1 MTRRWF
7 GTDGIRG
14 PVGRLPMTPEFVLRL
29 GQAAGKVL
37 MASQAEIGS
46 TRNGRKPVVLI
57 GKDTRLS
64 GYMLEAAL
72 EAGLSSMGVDV
83 RLVGPLPT
91 PGVAYLTRAL
101 RLDAGIVISASHNP
115 FEDNGIKFFSGQGSK
130 LSDAIEARIEA
141 YLESDA
147 MTHPALG
154 CVAAAEM
161 GRARRIDDAAGRYIE
176 FCKSSF
182 PQRFDLRG
190 MKIVVDAAHG
200 AAYHIAAPVLHEL
213 GAQVV
218 RIGHEPDG
226 TNINQACGATHP
238 QTMRDKVLES
248 GADLGMALDGD
259 ADRVIMCDSAGRIY
273 GGDELLWIIVNHR
286 ARLQPVPGVVGTLM
300 SNFALEQGFLKHGI
314 AFERAKV
321 GDRYVLERLQNRGWL
336 LGGEGSGHL
345 LALDLHST
353 GDGIISGLQVLAAV
367 VDSGKQLAELC
378 SDLSLMPQV
387 LINVPKPEG
396 FELQADQ
403 AFKAVCAAV
412 DEELAGHGRS
422 LVRPSGTEPVIRVMV
437 EHPDYAKAQA
447 YAEQIASSISPGGR
461 PASAHQAG

>member
-1 MTRRWF
+1 
-7 GTDGIRG
+7 
-14 PVGRLPMTPEFVLRL
+14 
-29 GQAAGKVL
+29 
-37 MASQAEIGS
+37 
-46 TRNGRKPVVLI
+46 
-57 GKDTRLS
+57 
-64 GYMLEAAL
+64 
-72 EAGLSSMGVDV
+72 
-83 RLVGPLPT
+83 
-91 PGVAYLTRAL
+91 
-101 RLDAGIVISASHNP
+101 
-115 FEDNGIKFFSGQGSK
+115 
-130 LSDAIEARIEA
+130 
-141 YLESDA
+141 
-147 MTHPALG
+147 
-154 CVAAAEM
+154 
-161 GRARRIDDAAGRYIE
+161 
-176 FCKSSF
+176 
-182 PQRFDLRG
+182 
-190 MKIVVDAAHG
+190 
-200 AAYHIAAPVLHEL
+200 
-213 GAQVV
+213 
-218 RIGHEPDG
+218 
-226 TNINQACGATHP
+226 
-238 QTMRDKVLES
+238 
-248 GADLGMALDGD
+248 
-259 ADRVIMCDSAGRIY
+259 SAGRIY

-461 PASAHQAG
+461 LASAHQAG

>member
-101 RLDAGIVISASHNP
+101 
-115 FEDNGIKFFSGQGSK
+115 
-130 LSDAIEARIEA
+130 
-141 YLESDA
+141 
-147 MTHPALG
+147 
-154 CVAAAEM
+154 
-161 GRARRIDDAAGRYIE
+161 
-176 FCKSSF
+176 
-182 PQRFDLRG
+182 FDLRG

-461 PASAHQAG
+461 LASAHQAG

>member
-147 MTHPALG
+147 MT
-154 CVAAAEM
+154 
-161 GRARRIDDAAGRYIE
+161 
-176 FCKSSF
+176 
-182 PQRFDLRG
+182 
-190 MKIVVDAAHG
+190 
-200 AAYHIAAPVLHEL
+200 
-213 GAQVV
+213 
-218 RIGHEPDG
+218 
-226 TNINQACGATHP
+226 
-238 QTMRDKVLES
+238 
-248 GADLGMALDGD
+248 
-259 ADRVIMCDSAGRIY
+259 GRIY

-461 PASAHQAG
+461 LASAHQAG

>member
-367 VDSGKQLAELC
+367 VDSGKQ
-378 SDLSLMPQV
+378 
-387 LINVPKPEG
+387 
-396 FELQADQ
+396 
-403 AFKAVCAAV
+403 
-412 DEELAGHGRS
+412 
-422 LVRPSGTEPVIRVMV
+422 
-437 EHPDYAKAQA
+437 
-447 YAEQIASSISPGGR
+447 
-461 PASAHQAG
+461 